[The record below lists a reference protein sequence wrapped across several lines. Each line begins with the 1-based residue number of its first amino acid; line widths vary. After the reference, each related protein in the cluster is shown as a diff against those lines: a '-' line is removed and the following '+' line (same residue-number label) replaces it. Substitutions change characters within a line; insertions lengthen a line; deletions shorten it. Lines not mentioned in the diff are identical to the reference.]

1 MVKYDKIKGFGGHYV
16 PETTINISIK
26 QHILEFVK
34 MVKQKNTEECTS
46 GHQEAG
52 RAVKEVEA
60 EAFLWCFMCCWE

>member
-16 PETTINISIK
+16 PETTINICIK